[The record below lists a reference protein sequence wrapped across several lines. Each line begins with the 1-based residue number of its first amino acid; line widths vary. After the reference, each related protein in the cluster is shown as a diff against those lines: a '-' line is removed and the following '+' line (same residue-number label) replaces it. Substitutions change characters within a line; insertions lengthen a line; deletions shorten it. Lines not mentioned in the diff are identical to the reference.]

1 MSLFQTLKNALERQ
15 DADTAFDTLQKAA
28 GGKLDYIFAN
38 NQKMRFYKPGEV
50 DNFYEDV
57 LGGVVQSAVYMM
69 ADGTFDQFEKG
80 LRYQNLTTNFSTL
93 NLRIDDVI
101 VLVVH

>member
-1 MSLFQTLKNALERQ
+1 MSLFQTLKNALERN
-15 DADTAFDTLQKAA
+15 DADSAFEALQKASD
-28 GGKLDYIFAN
+28 GKLDTIFAN

-50 DNFYEDV
+50 DHFYDD
-57 LGGVVQSAVYMM
+57 LFQGVVQSAVYMM

-80 LRYQNLTTNFSTL
+80 LRYQRLVNNYSTL